1 MSNEVAT
8 NSTTNIVPV
17 QGIFEPAPT
26 YALIN
31 LVGPAGSFFYPNI
44 NPVQSGLTITNST
57 INSTTIGATSPS
69 TAAFT
74 SGTVSATPTGSNDLV
89 NKAYVDFV
97 AAGLSWKQAVRA
109 SSTANIPT
117 LSGLLTVDTI
127 TLTAGE
133 RVLVKNQSTAS
144 QNGIYVAS
152 ATAWSRASDAD
163 TWDEYLGAVVFVE
176 SGGQAGSAWYSS
188 AQPGGTLGVTAI
200 NWSNFSVAAVYTA
213 GTGLSLNANEFSI
226 SNTAVT
232 AASYGSASQV
242 GTFTVNAQGQLTA
255 ASNTA
260 IAIANT
266 QVSGL
271 GTMSTQSAASVAIT
285 GGTINGTTIGGTTAG
300 AVTGTTVTATTQ
312 FSGAG
317 TGLTGTAA
325 GLSIGG
331 TAATATSATT
341 ATNLAGGAT
350 GSVPYQS
357 AAGATTFLGLGT
369 TNYAMVAGAS
379 APTWTNT
386 LTGMTLTTAS
396 LGSQLSTNNYLIV
409 GGNFD
414 GNQLDLSLA
423 SGANLNSLRD
433 GLVNVKTGTTGA
445 VNRTWS
451 FADSTGTFTSPGPIT
466 GTVVTGS
473 TRLASPFLDATTSAG
488 GGLRTASGSNCLQWG
503 GGGAVNL
510 TLDGAFNMNPANASI
525 QISPTGTG
533 TLTINPATAGTMN
546 NMAIGGSTA
555 AAGSFTTLSTTST
568 VSANGSVG
576 SAGQVLTSAGAGSPA
591 IWAAATAYATVTD
604 DTTTNGT
611 RYIMF
616 ANQTTGNLATTF
628 VSSTKLQ
635 YNPSTGALTAS
646 QLIIAP

>member
-109 SSTANIPT
+109 SSTVNIPT
-117 LSGLLTVDTI
+117 LSGLLTVDTV

-312 FSGAG
+312 FSGPG

-423 SGANLNSLRD
+423 SGVNVNSLRD
-433 GLVNVKTGTTGA
+433 GLVNIKTGTTGA

-611 RYIMF
+611 RYLMF
-616 ANQTTGNLATTF
+616 ANQTTGNLTTTF

>member
-1 MSNEVAT
+1 
-8 NSTTNIVPV
+8 
-17 QGIFEPAPT
+17 
-26 YALIN
+26 

-312 FSGAG
+312 FSGPG

-357 AAGATTFLGLGT
+357 GAGATTFLGLGT

-611 RYIMF
+611 RYLMF
-616 ANQTTGNLATTF
+616 ANQTTGNLTTTF

>member
-97 AAGLSWKQAVRA
+97 AAGLSWKQAVRV

-117 LSGLLTVDTI
+117 LSGLLTIDTI

-396 LGSQLSTNNYLIV
+396 LGSQLSTNQYLIV
-409 GGNFD
+409 GGTND

-423 SGANLNSLRD
+423 SGTNVNSLRD

-611 RYIMF
+611 RYLMF